1 MVYFL
6 ISAFQTMF
14 SLSLVA
20 VHKAKNETFH
30 VDIDSLPSVSEV
42 LEGMGEYLEAKYGVK
57 FPEIPKLF
65 NGCED
70 PPTAAI
76 VALPS
81 SATVTFIP
89 EAPLIQAPPSFIAR
103 EYSSKTSL
111 APLST
116 NEMAPP
122 SSALSVPSSTTA
134 MVPPSSAVLAP
145 FSTTASATSSAQPY
159 KGKVLCEI
167 CGKEQAYSNLAR
179 HLKIHADKSTW
190 LKCDFPCL
198 YSTPRKDDLVRHKEL
213 AHGIR

>member
-1 MVYFL
+1 
-6 ISAFQTMF
+6 MF

-81 SATVTFIP
+81 SATVTFTP

-103 EYSSKTSL
+103 EYSSIGVLEESSKTSL

-122 SSALSVPSSTTA
+122 SSALLAPPSTTA

-145 FSTTASATSSAQPY
+145 LSTTASATSSAQPY